1 MAQLGNK
8 ENSYLNGEWACHV
21 RKRDGGKRV
30 TSKRR
35 RAYGK
40 RVIDVELQEEEIS
53 PPGSVYP
60 LHSYK
65 VARKR

>member
-21 RKRDGGKRV
+21 RKRDG
-30 TSKRR
+30 
-35 RAYGK
+35 GK